1 MEKYD
6 AIWTNARIAQV
17 NKNDELIVCE
27 DMFIAVKDKKIA
39 KFDTMLNLGQIIT
52 SKLYDVQNRLIT
64 TSFIDCHTH
73 LIYGGNRTQEFEQ
86 RLNGATY
93 AQIAEKGGGIIATIN
108 STREES
114 FEEIYKHSAKRLESL
129 IKEGVTTIE
138 IKTGYGLNLQTEIK
152 MLEVAQ
158 KLEEN
163 YPIRIEK
170 TFLGAHAVP
179 PEFKNDSEAYINYLC
194 HTMLPEIHKRG
205 LVTAVD
211 AYCEDLA
218 FSIEQ
223 TKRVFEKA
231 KSFGLRVKLHAD
243 QFSQMGAT
251 QLACSYDALS
261 VDHLEYCDEKSVQ
274 AMKASG
280 TVAVLLPGA
289 YYFLRETKMPPIELF
304 RKYQI
309 PMAIATD
316 LNPGTSALCSLQ
328 LILNMSSVIFRLKVN
343 EVFLGATKYA
353 AQALG
358 LEDSKGSLAVGYDAD
373 FCVWDIDHPRDL
385 ICSYMPNTLF
395 YSVKDGKIIKDNN
408 YV

>member
-6 AIWTNARIAQV
+6 AIWTNARVIQV
-17 NKNDELIVCE
+17 DENDELIVHKE
-27 DMFIAVKDKKIA
+27 MFIAVKDKKIA
-39 KFDTMLNLGQIIT
+39 KFDKMINSGQIIA

-73 LIYGGNRTQEFEQ
+73 LIYGGNRTHEFEQ
-86 RLNGATY
+86 RLNGITY
-93 AQIAEKGGGIIATIN
+93 AQIANNGGGIISTIN

-114 FEEIYKHSAKRLESL
+114 FEEIYKHSAKRLDSL

-138 IKTGYGLNLQTEIK
+138 IKTGYGLNLQSEIK
-152 MLEVAQ
+152 MLKVAQ

-163 YPIRIEK
+163 YPIHIEK

-179 PEFKNDSEAYINYLC
+179 PEFKNDSDAYINYVC
-194 HTMLPEIHKRG
+194 DTMLEEIHKLG

-211 AYCEDLA
+211 AYCENLA
-218 FSIEQ
+218 FSINQ
-223 TKRVFEKA
+223 TKKVFEKA
-231 KSFGLRVKLHAD
+231 KSLGLRVKLHAE
-243 QFSQMGAT
+243 QFSQIGAT
-251 QLACSYDALS
+251 KLACSYDALS
-261 VDHLEYCDEKSVQ
+261 VDHLEYCDESSVK
-274 AMKASG
+274 AMKKSG

-304 RKYQI
+304 RKYKI

-328 LILNMSSVIFRLKVN
+328 LILNMSSVLFHLKVN

-353 AQALG
+353 AKALG
-358 LEDSKGSLAVGYDAD
+358 LEKSKGSLDVGYDAD

-395 YSVKDGKIIKDNN
+395 YSVKDGKIIKDNK